1 MSSAGE
7 VAIFN
12 KTSKEGKTTPSPSQ
26 ESALAA
32 AALCFHFSLISRS
45 KSCSASQNTSGKTS
59 CILGRRESPPELVKN
74 ETLLFMINIFNSSR
88 QAKRTASTRHNT
100 HFAEKSLPGREST
113 MKERNLSAASPFLC
127 IHVACGN
134 SLFK

>member
-26 ESALAA
+26 KSALAA
-32 AALCFHFSLISRS
+32 AALCFHFSLISRNRR

-59 CILGRRESPPELVKN
+59 RILGRSESPPELVKN

-88 QAKRTASTRHNT
+88 QAKRTASTSHNT
-100 HFAEKSLPGREST
+100 HFAEKSLPGREHQ
-113 MKERNLSAASPFLC
+113 EREESFSS
-127 IHVACGN
+127 I
-134 SLFK
+134 SLFVYSRCLRKFPF